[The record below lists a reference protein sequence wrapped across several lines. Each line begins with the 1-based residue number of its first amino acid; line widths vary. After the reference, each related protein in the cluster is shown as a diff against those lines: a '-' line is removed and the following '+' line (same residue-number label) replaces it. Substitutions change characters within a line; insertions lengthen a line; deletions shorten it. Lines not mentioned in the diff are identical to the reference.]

1 MDFLIFNARVLT
13 DNGVLENGSIFVKSG
28 KIAGIS
34 GKPVSG
40 LGTYRLID
48 AGGCFASPG
57 FIDMQVYGDP
67 KKVSYSNVMFGT
79 TGFLATVSCSGLK
92 TLAVKTAVEAGRS
105 GTLKEGA
112 KVLGVNLEGP
122 YLNRAAAGAQDKR
135 SIKRPDL
142 EGLRALIGKTK
153 GCLKLMTIA
162 PEIKGSGPAIK
173 LLVSKGV
180 IASIGHTNASFE
192 ETGKA
197 IDLGASCA
205 THVFNAMGKFHHRAP
220 GAIGAAIDDERVNA
234 TVILDGEHVSPPAF
248 RLLLKCKGTGK
259 LILIT
264 DSLRDDETF
273 PAKWD
278 GKVYRLKDGTIAGS
292 GLTMIDAV
300 KNATV
305 FGGIPV
311 HEAVRMASENPARML
326 GLKKKGRL
334 KPGFDADITVF
345 DSKYDVWLTMVGGR
359 IVYKR
364 CAA

>member
-1 MDFLIFNARVLT
+1 MDFLIFNAKVLA
-13 DNGVLENGSIFVKSG
+13 DRGILENGSILVKGG
-28 KIAGIS
+28 KIARIS

-40 LGTYRLID
+40 LGAYRLID

-57 FIDMQVYGDP
+57 VIDMQFYVDP
-67 KKVSYSNVMFGT
+67 KKVSYNNVMFGT
-79 TGFLATVSCSGLK
+79 TGVLATISCSGLK
-92 TLAVKTAVEAGRS
+92 TSAVKSAVDAGRS
-105 GTLKEGA
+105 REGA
-112 KVLGVNLEGP
+112 KVLGINLEGP
-122 YLNRAAAGAQDKR
+122 YLSMAAAGAQDKR
-135 SIKRPDL
+135 SIKRPGL
-142 EGLRALIGKTK
+142 RELRALIGKTK

-162 PEIKGSGPAIK
+162 PELKGSGAAIK
-173 LLVSKGV
+173 LLVSKGI

-192 ETGKA
+192 EASEA
-197 IDLGASCA
+197 IGLGVSCA

-220 GAIGAAIDDERVNA
+220 GTVGAVVNDDRVSA
-234 TVILDGEHVSPPAF
+234 TVILDGEHVSPSAF
-248 RLLLKCKGTGK
+248 RLLLKCKGVGK
-259 LILIT
+259 IVLIT

-292 GLTMIDAV
+292 GLTMINAV
-300 KNATV
+300 KNAAE

-326 GLKKKGRL
+326 GLNKKGRL